1 MLPSVDL
8 GGHAVPTFML
18 CLAAS
23 ALSSI
28 LVVISF
34 SRMEGMGT
42 SRPLIVMLFF
52 LAGAL
57 VGARTLSVLSMPG
70 YLFMGPGSHMSLG
83 AWSRGGF
90 SFYGGLIGGILA
102 SLVAASLA
110 RVSILGFLDIAGTSS
125 YLGLAVGRIGC
136 LLKGCCYGKPTLFPV
151 ALEYNDFES
160 AARPI
165 GVPLHATQVYEMA
178 AALVAFAVLVLTGKK
193 TGIAGLRLAL
203 ALLLYPIPRLFLET
217 LRGEE
222 LLVIKGLSFHQ
233 WVSLS
238 LAVVGVILL
247 SGLIVRR
254 HRRHEI
260 TTGIGMML
268 LPLLFLSPAGCNRH
282 KTMPAALCRTSGDC
296 VNGERCVE
304 GKCIFRDVLDMEIR
318 FVKIYNYPM
327 QGDLLVEAVRMVE
340 GGPGKAG
347 RQDAWIRRIESPR
360 FPVSVLFQE
369 VPMGKYHVTACI
381 DIDANGACAAP
392 DPGDTEIV
400 RSTLM
405 PKGDVSRDR
414 PILLIKY
421 KLME

>member
-18 CLAAS
+18 CLTAS

-28 LVVISF
+28 LVVISL
-34 SRMEGMGT
+34 SRLEGIGT

-57 VGARTLSVLSMPG
+57 LGGKTLSVISTPANI
-70 YLFMGPGSHMSLG
+70 FMDPDRHGSLDV
-83 AWSRGGF
+83 WLRGGF

-102 SLVAASLA
+102 SLIPAAVA
-110 RVSILGFLDIAGTSS
+110 RVSIPGFLDIAGTSS

-151 ALEYNDFES
+151 ALEYHDFES

-165 GVPLHATQVYEMA
+165 GVPLHATQLYEMM
-178 AALVAFAVLVLTGKK
+178 AALIVFSVLVLAGKK
-193 TGIAGLRLAL
+193 TRIAGLRLAL

-238 LAVVGVILL
+238 LAVVGLILL

-254 HRRHEI
+254 HGRHGI
-260 TTGIGMML
+260 TPGIGMML

-296 VNGERCVE
+296 MNGERCVE
-304 GKCIFRDVLDMEIR
+304 GRCVFRDILDMEIR

-327 QGDLLVEAVRMVE
+327 QGDLLVEAVRMDE
-340 GGPGKAG
+340 GGPGEVG
-347 RQDAWIRRIESPR
+347 RQSVLIKRIESPR
-360 FPVSVLFQE
+360 FPVSVLFQK
-369 VPMGKYHVTACI
+369 VPTGKYHVTACI

-400 RSTLM
+400 RSSLL
-405 PKGDVSRDR
+405 PKGNVPKDR